1 MEKGKKNNST
11 SEVASIEGGLM
22 RRIYIICLSIIL
34 ITLAVLFDCEAS
46 TVSINILSP
55 EESEVISGHI
65 SISAKI
71 EKNGRPFLER
81 GGFKWVSAV
90 IRDSRGIDSIRIS
103 LRDNGKGGDRKADDG
118 IWTSLAKAR
127 LAEGVYA
134 LSIVVR
140 EENQTF
146 LSRKIT
152 FNVKPETAIE
162 QAVAKETRL
171 LNQTNEI
178 VSKLN
183 MALKNLDAQ
192 LLKEDNN
199 VNVLNET
206 RKIASKLTS
215 NLQKLNQLV
224 VINEYLR
231 KDISD
236 KAVEMRAY
244 LKWMLY
250 TGAVVLVLLTGLILF
265 ALFKTH
271 KSREPALAQSATDS
285 VKQSKE
291 IAPTEKW
298 RPVFSELE
306 RMRKGVAEMEKDL
319 SGTYHVHS
327 RYKGNFERIVSN
339 IISLYESVKGLKEIP
354 KEHMNAFRL
363 TLAEAFETVDV
374 EKWEPE
380 IGKPVPEG
388 CEQEP
393 ATQDYPYPEG
403 TVVEVLS
410 PGYRIREHEQ
420 FIPVKK
426 PTVVVVGSKK
436 L

>member
-1 MEKGKKNNST
+1 
-11 SEVASIEGGLM
+11 M

-90 IRDSRGIDSIRIS
+90 IRDARGVDSIRIS

-127 LAEGVYA
+127 LAEGIYA

-206 RKIASKLTS
+206 RKIASKLDS
-215 NLQKLNQLV
+215 NLQKLNQLG

-236 KAVEMRAY
+236 KTVEMRAY

-250 TGAVVLVLLTGLILF
+250 IGAVVLVLLTGLILF

-298 RPVFSELE
+298 RPVFSSLE
-306 RMRKGVAEMEKDL
+306 NVSKQLSQMEKDI
-319 SGTYHVHS
+319 SGTFTVHRS
-327 RYKGNFERIVSN
+327 LEAKLEKLVSGVIETYEFVRDWTEPPPEYIEPVRI
-339 IISLYESVKGLKEIP
+339 ELKDVMKSIQIEEWAP
-354 KEHMNAFRL
+354 K
-363 TLAEAFETVDV
+363 
-374 EKWEPE
+374 
-380 IGKPVPEG
+380 IGEPVPEG
-388 CEQEP
+388 CDQEP
-393 ATQDYPYPEG
+393 SRESSLYPEG
-403 TVVEVLS
+403 TVTKILS
-410 PGYRIREHEQ
+410 PGFRVKG
-420 FIPVKK
+420 FGKFGKK
-426 PTVVVVGSKK
+426 PRVKVVPYKSKN

>member
-1 MEKGKKNNST
+1 M
-11 SEVASIEGGLM
+11 
-22 RRIYIICLSIIL
+22 
-34 ITLAVLFDCEAS
+34 FDCEAS

-65 SISAKI
+65 SVSAKI
-71 EKNGRPFLER
+71 EKNSEPFLER

-90 IRDSRGIDSIRIS
+90 IRDSRGVDSIRIS

-127 LAEGVYA
+127 LAEGIYA

-162 QAVAKETRL
+162 QAVAKETML

-178 VSKLN
+178 VSKLDI
-183 MALKNLDAQ
+183 ALKNIDEQ
-192 LLKEDNN
+192 LLKADDNA
-199 VNVLNET
+199 LNEM
-206 RKIASKLTS
+206 REIASKLDS
-215 NLQKLNQLV
+215 NLQKLNQLG

-236 KAVEMRAY
+236 KTVEMRAY

-250 TGAVVLVLLTGLILF
+250 IGAVALVMLAGVVLF

-271 KSREPALAQSATDS
+271 KSSEPALAQSATDS
-285 VKQSKE
+285 IKQSKE
-291 IAPTEKW
+291 IVPTEKW

-306 RMRKGVAEMEKDL
+306 RMREGIAQMEKDL

-327 RYKGNFERIVSN
+327 RYKGNFEQIVSN

-388 CEQEP
+388 CEQEL